1 MNITDTQKNKLVT
14 TTIVVLAALA
24 VFIGL
29 RAIAEYKG
37 LQAINGAN
45 VATITVSGQGEVMAV
60 PDIATVTYTA
70 RAEGKTTKDAQVAEA
85 KISKAAMDALK
96 TLGIDAKDIKTE
108 NYNSYPKYSDG
119 YSGGPEMM
127 MYPRPTKQV
136 IIGYEASESVSVKI
150 RKTDDAA
157 KVIEA
162 LGKTGVSDISGPNFT
177 VDDPDKLQSDA
188 RAKAI
193 DDAKAKADVL
203 EKQLG
208 VHLGKI
214 INFSENG
221 NYPMYYASK
230 GMMAMDAVAAPEA
243 SGAPSLSTGEQKIT
257 SNVTITYEIR

>member
-14 TTIVVLAALA
+14 IIITVLTVL
-24 VFIGL
+24 VIFIAL

-37 LQAINGAN
+37 LQAVNGAN
-45 VATITVSGQGEVMAV
+45 IATITVSGTGDINAV
-60 PDIATVTYTA
+60 PDIATVSYTV

-85 KISKAAMDALK
+85 KISKAAMDTLK
-96 TLGIDAKDIKTE
+96 SLGIDAKDIKTE
-108 NYNSYPKYSDG
+108 NYNSYPKYSND
-119 YSGGPEMM
+119 YNGGPEIM

-136 IIGYEASESVSVKI
+136 ITGYEASEYVTVKV

-162 LGKTGVSDISGPNFT
+162 LGKAGVSDIGGPNFT
-177 VDDPDKLQSDA
+177 VDDPDKLQADA
-188 RAKAI
+188 RAEAI
-193 DDAKAKADVL
+193 DDAKAKAEVL

-214 INFSENG
+214 VSFSENG
-221 NYPMYYASK
+221 NYPMYYQSK
-230 GMMAMDAVAAPEA
+230 GMMTMDAVAVPEA
-243 SGAPSLSTGEQKIT
+243 SGAPTLSPGEQKIT